1 MEIYYLCNQ
10 IAIRITTMCKR
21 EMINY
26 VNGEKRMADL
36 FGHSKDLITLSLSLS
51 LSLRYSPT
59 IDYTLLRL
67 AGTRVKIYGFSCIR
81 AREAALFFI
90 PTRMTLLTLKNMKTE
105 TKTKNLFARAAMMLL
120 VMMLTATTAWAQAV
134 VQEGDWR
141 YTYDSGTNILTIT
154 SYEGTD
160 ANVTTPTMLG
170 GHAVTAIGNNCFKNN
185 SQGSHENLTS
195 VTISEGVTTIGQNAF
210 NNCSNL
216 ASVSLPN
223 SLTSIDNNAFS
234 NCSALTSITIPSSV
248 TSIGHL
254 AFQHSGLTDL
264 YYVGTKAQWNNV
276 TLGDGIFWGISP
288 APTIHWRCT
297 ATFDMQGHG
306 TAPSSQQVWSNFA
319 NALTE
324 PTAPTAQGY
333 DFGGWYRSAAYFLPF
348 NFTAALDDN
357 VTVFAKWT
365 ALENT
370 ITFDLDGRGAAISN
384 QTVTSGN
391 TVTVPLVQ
399 FDGTDGIE
407 GWYTDAGRTLKYDF
421 TTAVD
426 HSMTLYAKW
435 AAAGTATITA
445 NAGGTAT
452 LTNAKGQTF
461 ADGLVM
467 PGNYTLT
474 VTPDDG
480 YSFSGSY
487 TLTNRSNSTSD
498 MPYNI
503 IGSAVKTYALD
514 LTEKNAAIN
523 VTFSS
528 NPILTVTTRADD
540 ESVLSQVTWSV
551 VNNQTPS
558 TTYSNGSTIPYDT
571 SGMVAENFGI
581 RLDVG
586 LGSLSGYAF
595 TATIN
600 DRGDGSTT
608 YKNSNDG
615 TSFKIVP
622 HGSIDIDLYVYQPQ
636 TIALLDD
643 GSNIDNIIALNHD
656 VASVTL
662 KRAFTN
668 GKKQTLC
675 LPFAPS
681 AILSLGLGTVW
692 EFTDISDGK
701 AVMTQRTSELKAN
714 TPYIFEPNQDIDAAT
729 GITFENVAINYN
741 ADPKTVKSTKK
752 FTFHG
757 TYTQNTWEADEAVA
771 ANIYGF
777 MMQEN
782 DGQQVGQFVK
792 ARRRTILRP
801 FSCYLEYTGTGDLT
815 DTQNAAARRVT
826 RGEGDTLPDVIEIVW
841 MSAGDETTGIT
852 DPTPDPS
859 PTGAGNGC
867 AWYSLDGRRLSGKP
881 SVKGVYINNG
891 RKVVIK

>member
-1 MEIYYLCNQ
+1 
-10 IAIRITTMCKR
+10 
-21 EMINY
+21 
-26 VNGEKRMADL
+26 
-36 FGHSKDLITLSLSLS
+36 
-51 LSLRYSPT
+51 
-59 IDYTLLRL
+59 
-67 AGTRVKIYGFSCIR
+67 
-81 AREAALFFI
+81 
-90 PTRMTLLTLKNMKTE
+90 MKTE

-120 VMMLTATTAWAQAV
+120 VMMLTSATAGAQATE
-134 VQEGDWR
+134 QEGDWQ

-160 ANVTTPTMLG
+160 ASVTTPTMLG
-170 GHAVTAIGNNCFKNN
+170 GHAVTAIGHACFRVNNP
-185 SQGSHENLTS
+185 HTYMTS
-195 VTISEGVTTIGQNAF
+195 VTISEGITTIGTNAF
-210 NNCSNL
+210 EGCSNL
-216 ASVSLPN
+216 ASVNLPN
-223 SLTSIDNNAFS
+223 SLVSINAYAFY

-248 TSIGHL
+248 TSIGM
-254 AFQHSGLTDL
+254 FPFTNSGLTDL
-264 YYVGTKAQWNNV
+264 YYTGTKAQWNNV
-276 TLGDGIFWGISP
+276 TLDERDFING
-288 APTIHWRCT
+288 PTVHWRCT
-297 ATFDMQGHG
+297 ATFDMLGHG
-306 TAPSSQQVWSNFA
+306 TAPAAQTVYSAVA
-319 NALTE
+319 NALTV
-324 PTAPTAQGY
+324 PTAPTATGY
-333 DFGGWYRSAAYFLPF
+333 DFGGWYDNAACTGSAFD
-348 NFTAALDDN
+348 FTAALDDN
-357 VTVFAKWT
+357 VTIYAKWT

-370 ITFDLDGRGAAISN
+370 ITFDLGGRGTAISN

-391 TVTVPLVQ
+391 IVTEPAVQ
-399 FDGTDGIE
+399 FDGADGIE
-407 GWYTDAGRTLKYDF
+407 GWYTDEGRTTPYDF

-445 NAGGTAT
+445 NAGGTVT
-452 LTNAKGQTF
+452 LTNANRQVF
-461 ADGLVM
+461 ADGKVM

-474 VTPDDG
+474 VTPESG
-480 YSFSGSY
+480 YSFSGTY

-514 LTEKNAAIN
+514 LTERNAAIN

-540 ESVLSQVTWSV
+540 ASVLSQVTWSV

-581 RLDVG
+581 RLNVD

-595 TATIN
+595 TATITDMGN
-600 DRGDGSTT
+600 GTTT
-608 YKNSNDG
+608 YKNSNEG

-643 GSNIDNIIALNHD
+643 GSNIDDITALNGD
-656 VASVTL
+656 VADVTL

-681 AILSLGLGTVW
+681 AILSLGLGKMY
-692 EFTDISDGK
+692 EFTDVSDGK
-701 AVMTQRTSELKAN
+701 AVMTERTSGLKAN

-729 GITFENVAINYN
+729 GIAFENVTINYN
-741 ADPKTVKSTKK
+741 ADPKTVKSSKN

-757 TYTQNTWEADEAVA
+757 TYTQKTWEADEAVA

-777 MMQEN
+777 MMQDN

-792 ARRRTILRP
+792 ARRKTILRP
-801 FSCYLEYTGTGDLT
+801 FSCWLEYTGTGDLT
-815 DTQNAAARRVT
+815 DTNPTSQAAARRT
-826 RGEGDTLPDVIEIVW
+826 TWGEGETLPDVIDIVW
-841 MSAGDETTGIT
+841 VSALGSTTGIHAADAVT
-852 DPTPDPS
+852 TQCND
-859 PTGAGNGC
+859 

>member
-1 MEIYYLCNQ
+1 
-10 IAIRITTMCKR
+10 
-21 EMINY
+21 
-26 VNGEKRMADL
+26 
-36 FGHSKDLITLSLSLS
+36 
-51 LSLRYSPT
+51 
-59 IDYTLLRL
+59 
-67 AGTRVKIYGFSCIR
+67 
-81 AREAALFFI
+81 
-90 PTRMTLLTLKNMKTE
+90 
-105 TKTKNLFARAAMMLL
+105 MLL
-120 VMMLTATTAWAQAV
+120 VMLLTSATAGAQATE
-134 VQEGDWR
+134 QEGDWQ

-160 ANVTTPTMLG
+160 ASVTTPTMLG
-170 GHAVTAIGNNCFKNN
+170 GHAVTAIGHACFRVNNP
-185 SQGSHENLTS
+185 HTYMTS
-195 VTISEGVTTIGQNAF
+195 VTISEGITTIGTNAF
-210 NNCSNL
+210 EGCSNL
-216 ASVSLPN
+216 ASVNLPN
-223 SLTSIDNNAFS
+223 CLVSINAYAFY

-248 TSIGHL
+248 TSIGM
-254 AFQHSGLTDL
+254 FPFTNSGLTDL
-264 YYVGTKAQWNNV
+264 YYTGTKAQWNNV
-276 TLGDGIFWGISP
+276 TLDERDFING
-288 APTIHWRCT
+288 PTVHWRCT
-297 ATFDMQGHG
+297 ATFDMLGHG
-306 TAPSSQQVWSNFA
+306 TAPAAQTVYSAVA
-319 NALTE
+319 NALTV
-324 PTAPTAQGY
+324 PTAPTATGY
-333 DFGGWYRSAAYFLPF
+333 DFGGWYDNAACTGSAFD
-348 NFTAALDDN
+348 FTAALDDN
-357 VTVFAKWT
+357 VTIYAKWT

-370 ITFDLDGRGAAISN
+370 ITFDLGGRGTAISN

-391 TVTVPLVQ
+391 IVTEPAVQ
-399 FDGTDGIE
+399 FDGADGIE
-407 GWYTDAGRTLKYDF
+407 GWYTDEGRTTPYDF

-445 NAGGTAT
+445 NAGGTVT
-452 LTNAKGQTF
+452 LTNANRQVF
-461 ADGLVM
+461 ADGKVM

-474 VTPDDG
+474 VTPESG
-480 YSFSGSY
+480 YSFSGTY

-540 ESVLSQVTWSV
+540 ASVLSQVTWSV

-581 RLDVG
+581 RLNVD

-595 TATIN
+595 TATITDMGN
-600 DRGDGSTT
+600 GTTT
-608 YKNSNDG
+608 YKNSNEG

-643 GSNIDNIIALNHD
+643 GSNIDDITALNGD
-656 VASVTL
+656 VADVTL

-681 AILSLGLGTVW
+681 AILSLGLGKMY
-692 EFTDISDGK
+692 EFTDVSDGK
-701 AVMTQRTSELKAN
+701 AVMTERTSGLKAN

-729 GITFENVAINYN
+729 GIAFENVTINYN
-741 ADPKTVKSTKK
+741 ADPKTVKSSKN

-757 TYTQNTWEADEAVA
+757 TYTQKTWEADEAVA

-792 ARRRTILRP
+792 ARRKTILRP
-801 FSCYLEYTGTGDLT
+801 FSCWLEYTGTGDLT
-815 DTQNAAARRVT
+815 DTNPTSQAAARRTT
-826 RGEGDTLPDVIEIVW
+826 RGEGETLPDVIDIVW
-841 MSAGDETTGIT
+841 VSALGSTTGIHAADAVT
-852 DPTPDPS
+852 TQHDD
-859 PTGAGNGC
+859 
-867 AWYSLDGRRLSGKP
+867 WYTLDGRRLSGKP

>member
-1 MEIYYLCNQ
+1 
-10 IAIRITTMCKR
+10 
-21 EMINY
+21 
-26 VNGEKRMADL
+26 
-36 FGHSKDLITLSLSLS
+36 
-51 LSLRYSPT
+51 
-59 IDYTLLRL
+59 
-67 AGTRVKIYGFSCIR
+67 
-81 AREAALFFI
+81 
-90 PTRMTLLTLKNMKTE
+90 MKTE

-120 VMMLTATTAWAQAV
+120 VMLLTSATAGAQATE
-134 VQEGDWR
+134 QEGDWQ

-160 ANVTTPTMLG
+160 ASVTTPTMLG
-170 GHAVTAIGNNCFKNN
+170 GHAVTAIGHACFRVNNP
-185 SQGSHENLTS
+185 HTYMTS
-195 VTISEGVTTIGQNAF
+195 VTISEGITTIGTNAF
-210 NNCSNL
+210 EGCSNL
-216 ASVSLPN
+216 ASVNLPN
-223 SLTSIDNNAFS
+223 CLVSINAYAFY

-248 TSIGHL
+248 TSIGM
-254 AFQHSGLTDL
+254 FPFTNSGLTDL
-264 YYVGTKAQWNNV
+264 YYTGTKAQWNNV
-276 TLGDGIFWGISP
+276 TLDERDFING
-288 APTIHWRCT
+288 PTVHWRCT
-297 ATFDMQGHG
+297 ATFDMLGHG
-306 TAPSSQQVWSNFA
+306 TAPAAQTVYSAVA
-319 NALTE
+319 NALTV
-324 PTAPTAQGY
+324 PTAPTATGY
-333 DFGGWYRSAAYFLPF
+333 DFGGWYDNAACTGSAFD
-348 NFTAALDDN
+348 FTAALDDN
-357 VTVFAKWT
+357 VTIYAKWT

-370 ITFDLDGRGAAISN
+370 ITFDLGGRGTAISN

-391 TVTVPLVQ
+391 IVTEPAVQ
-399 FDGTDGIE
+399 FDGADGIE
-407 GWYTDAGRTLKYDF
+407 GWYTDEGRTTPYDF

-445 NAGGTAT
+445 NAGGTVT
-452 LTNAKGQTF
+452 LTNANRQVF
-461 ADGLVM
+461 ADGKVM

-474 VTPDDG
+474 VTPESG
-480 YSFSGSY
+480 YSFSGTY

-540 ESVLSQVTWSV
+540 ASVLSQVTWSV

-581 RLDVG
+581 RLNVD

-595 TATIN
+595 TATITDMGN
-600 DRGDGSTT
+600 GTTT
-608 YKNSNDG
+608 YKNSNEG

-643 GSNIDNIIALNHD
+643 GSNIDDITALNGD
-656 VASVTL
+656 VADVTL

-681 AILSLGLGTVW
+681 AILSLGLGKMY
-692 EFTDISDGK
+692 EFTDVSDGK
-701 AVMTQRTSELKAN
+701 AVMTERTSGLKAN

-729 GITFENVAINYN
+729 GIAFENVTINYN
-741 ADPKTVKSTKK
+741 ADPKTVKSSKN

-757 TYTQNTWEADEAVA
+757 TYTQKTWEADEAVA

-792 ARRRTILRP
+792 ARRKTILRP
-801 FSCYLEYTGTGDLT
+801 FSCWLEYTGTGDLT
-815 DTQNAAARRVT
+815 DTNPTSQAAARRTT
-826 RGEGDTLPDVIEIVW
+826 RGEGETLPDVIDIVW
-841 MSAGDETTGIT
+841 VSALGSTTGIHAADAVT
-852 DPTPDPS
+852 TQHDD
-859 PTGAGNGC
+859 
-867 AWYSLDGRRLSGKP
+867 WYTLDGRRLSGKP

>member
-1 MEIYYLCNQ
+1 
-10 IAIRITTMCKR
+10 
-21 EMINY
+21 
-26 VNGEKRMADL
+26 
-36 FGHSKDLITLSLSLS
+36 
-51 LSLRYSPT
+51 
-59 IDYTLLRL
+59 
-67 AGTRVKIYGFSCIR
+67 
-81 AREAALFFI
+81 
-90 PTRMTLLTLKNMKTE
+90 
-105 TKTKNLFARAAMMLL
+105 
-120 VMMLTATTAWAQAV
+120 
-134 VQEGDWR
+134 
-141 YTYDSGTNILTIT
+141 
-154 SYEGTD
+154 
-160 ANVTTPTMLG
+160 
-170 GHAVTAIGNNCFKNN
+170 
-185 SQGSHENLTS
+185 
-195 VTISEGVTTIGQNAF
+195 
-210 NNCSNL
+210 
-216 ASVSLPN
+216 
-223 SLTSIDNNAFS
+223 
-234 NCSALTSITIPSSV
+234 
-248 TSIGHL
+248 
-254 AFQHSGLTDL
+254 
-264 YYVGTKAQWNNV
+264 
-276 TLGDGIFWGISP
+276 
-288 APTIHWRCT
+288 
-297 ATFDMQGHG
+297 
-306 TAPSSQQVWSNFA
+306 
-319 NALTE
+319 
-324 PTAPTAQGY
+324 
-333 DFGGWYRSAAYFLPF
+333 
-348 NFTAALDDN
+348 
-357 VTVFAKWT
+357 
-365 ALENT
+365 
-370 ITFDLDGRGAAISN
+370 
-384 QTVTSGN
+384 
-391 TVTVPLVQ
+391 
-399 FDGTDGIE
+399 
-407 GWYTDAGRTLKYDF
+407 
-421 TTAVD
+421 
-426 HSMTLYAKW
+426 
-435 AAAGTATITA
+435 
-445 NAGGTAT
+445 
-452 LTNAKGQTF
+452 
-461 ADGLVM
+461 
-467 PGNYTLT
+467 
-474 VTPDDG
+474 
-480 YSFSGSY
+480 
-487 TLTNRSNSTSD
+487 

-729 GITFENVAINYN
+729 GIAFENVTINYN
-741 ADPKTVKSTKK
+741 TDPKTVKSAKK

-757 TYTQNTWEADEAVA
+757 TYTQKTWEADEAVA

-777 MMQEN
+777 MMQDN

-792 ARRRTILRP
+792 ARRKTILRP
-801 FSCYLEYTGTGDLT
+801 FSCWLEYTGTGDLT
-815 DTQNAAARRVT
+815 GTQAAARRVT
-826 RGEGDTLPDVIEIVW
+826 RGDGETLPDVIDIVW
-841 MSAGDETTGIT
+841 VSALGSTTGIHAADAVT
-852 DPTPDPS
+852 TQHND
-859 PTGAGNGC
+859 
-867 AWYSLDGRRLSGKP
+867 AWYSLDGRRLSGEP

>member
-1 MEIYYLCNQ
+1 MNRTI
-10 IAIRITTMCKR
+10 KR
-21 EMINY
+21 NDAPRATGLGGA
-26 VNGEKRMADL
+26 VTAGAAA
-36 FGHSKDLITLSLSLS
+36 
-51 LSLRYSPT
+51 
-59 IDYTLLRL
+59 LLRR
-67 AGTRVKIYGFSCIR
+67 GG
-81 AREAALFFI
+81 
-90 PTRMTLLTLKNMKTE
+90 LT
-105 TKTKNLFARAAMMLL
+105 ARAALMLL
-120 VMMLTATTAWAQAV
+120 VTMLTTTTAGAQGTET
-134 VQEGDWR
+134 EGDWH
-141 YTYDSGTNILTIT
+141 YSYDSGTNILTIDH
-154 SYEGTD
+154 YVGTD
-160 ANVTTPTMLG
+160 ASVTTPTMLG
-170 GHAVTAIGNNCFKNN
+170 GHAVTAIGNGCFN
-185 SQGSHENLTS
+185 SINPHTYLTS
-195 VTISEGVTTIGQNAF
+195 VTISEGITTIGQGAF
-210 NNCSNL
+210 DGCSNL

-223 SLTSIDNNAFS
+223 SLVSIIAYAFYK
-234 NCSALTSITIPSSV
+234 CSALTSITIPSSV
-248 TSIGHL
+248 TSIGMW
-254 AFQHSGLTDL
+254 AFAHSGLTDL
-264 YYVGTKAQWNNV
+264 YYTGTKEQWNNV
-276 TLGDGIFWGISP
+276 TLADNAFLD
-288 APTIHWRCT
+288 APTTVHWRCT

-306 TAPSSQQVWSNFA
+306 MAPSAQTVYQGVA
-319 NALTE
+319 NALAE

-333 DFGGWYRSAAYFLPF
+333 DFGGWYGDAACTEAFD
-348 NFTAALDDN
+348 FTAALDDN
-357 VTVFAKWT
+357 VTVYAKWT

-370 ITFDLDGRGAAISN
+370 ITFDLGGRGTVIDA

-391 TVTVPLVQ
+391 TVTEPDVQ

-421 TTAVD
+421 TTVVD
-426 HSMTLYAKW
+426 HSFTLYAKW
-435 AAAGTATITA
+435 AAAGTATITT
-445 NAGGTAT
+445 NGEGGTAT

-461 ADGLVM
+461 NDGKVM
-467 PGNYTLT
+467 PGTYTLT
-474 VTPDDG
+474 VTPASG
-480 YSFSGSY
+480 YSFSGTY
-487 TLTNRSNSTSD
+487 TLTNRTSLISD
-498 MPYNI
+498 MDNDI
-503 IGSAVKTYALD
+503 VGSAVKTYTLD

-558 TTYSNGSTIPYDT
+558 MTYNNGSTIPYDT

-643 GSNIDNIIALNHD
+643 GSNIDDITALNGD
-656 VASVTL
+656 VADVTL

-681 AILSLGLGTVW
+681 AILSLGLGKMY
-692 EFTDISDGK
+692 EFTDVSDGK
-701 AVMTQRTSELKAN
+701 AVMTERTSGLKAN

-729 GITFENVAINYN
+729 GIAFENVTINYN
-741 ADPKTVKSTKK
+741 ADPKTVKSSKH

-757 TYTQNTWEADEAVA
+757 TYTQKTWEADEAVT

-777 MMQEN
+777 MMQDN

-792 ARRRTILRP
+792 ARRKTILRP
-801 FSCYLEYTGTGDLT
+801 FSCWLEYTGTGDLT
-815 DTQNAAARRVT
+815 DTNPTSQAAARRTT
-826 RGEGDTLPDVIEIVW
+826 RGEGETLPDVIDIVW
-841 MSAGDETTGIT
+841 VSALGSTTGIHAADAVT
-852 DPTPDPS
+852 TQHND
-859 PTGAGNGC
+859 
-867 AWYSLDGRRLSGKP
+867 AWYSLDGRRLSGEP

-891 RKVVIK
+891 CKVVIK